1 MEADKLMQFKLIKP
15 EELHSEWDFIKQGID
30 GILNK
35 IHDRWLPEDIYWLIK
50 QNSIWAYVVFDGDEK
65 LGLVLLQ
72 PSAGWDGKELFLF
85 GGFNIGTKDVIEFA
99 LPEIL
104 NVARHIGAKRI
115 KFQSPRK
122 GFEKYAANIGFEYSH
137 SLYEREL

>member
-1 MEADKLMQFKLIKP
+1 MQFNFVKP
-15 EELHSEWDFIKQGID
+15 EDLHSEWEFIKLGID

-50 QNSIWAYVVFDGDEK
+50 QNSIWAYVVAEGNER

-72 PSAGWDGKELFLF
+72 PSTAWDGKELYLF
-85 GGFNIGTKDVIEFA
+85 GGFNIGKKDVIEFA
-99 LPEIL
+99 MPEIL
-104 NVARHIGAKRI
+104 KIAKNISAKRI

-122 GFEKYAANIGFEYSH
+122 GFEKYAANIGFEFSH
-137 SLYEREL
+137 VMYEREL